1 MLRNGLELSGNRRNA
16 DPLGERNK
24 FRQGPNLTNAEGPQ
38 ASIPT
43 MPLSGVSRRRR
54 GRRSEFVEYG
64 DEFLVHR

>member
-16 DPLGERNK
+16 DPLGEGNK

-54 GRRSEFVEYG
+54 GR
-64 DEFLVHR
+64 